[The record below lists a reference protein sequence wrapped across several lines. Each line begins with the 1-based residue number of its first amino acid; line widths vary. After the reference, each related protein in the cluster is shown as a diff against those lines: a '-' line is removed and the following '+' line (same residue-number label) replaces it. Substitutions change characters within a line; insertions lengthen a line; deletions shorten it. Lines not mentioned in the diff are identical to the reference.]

1 MHRIHKFLFFKTTE
15 KKKKKKTNND
25 SSLVC
30 SGPLLSTAY
39 LAIQCRVCIQ
49 LLYSQAAKLVHGRG
63 GSCARLSI
71 VKEVDDK
78 RVGWTNSF

>member
-1 MHRIHKFLFFKTTE
+1 MHKIHKCLFFKTIE
-15 KKKKKKTNND
+15 KKKKTNND

-30 SGPLLSTAY
+30 SGPLLSTAC

-49 LLYSQAAKLVHGRG
+49 LSYSQAAKLVHGRG
-63 GSCARLSI
+63 GNCAGLSA
-71 VKEVDDK
+71 VKEADDK